1 MMTPFKPTRPGRSA
15 EIPLEPLKLVD
26 VPRII
31 FQTPPL
37 PKTHSPPVSTL
48 REPSYSPTRPIKQ
61 TGHLPITENT
71 LPIPT
76 TQKSETTLPTQIKH
90 ESENAFPAQGNLE
103 AEKTLPAPVSD
114 KYKVR
119 SYPKWTSQK
128 ARADK
133 ESILSGFTPEELEDL
148 PPGFPYVDWIGVCAL
163 AWEFVGGMQRLITD
177 FVEGQGGS
185 GKWGA
190 V

>member
-1 MMTPFKPTRPGRSA
+1 MMKHFTPTRHGRSS

-48 REPSYSPTRPIKQ
+48 REPSYSPTRPIEQ
-61 TGHLPITENT
+61 TGHMPITENT
-71 LPIPT
+71 LPIST
-76 TQKSETTLPTQIKH
+76 TQKSENTLPSQIKH
-90 ESENAFPAQGNLE
+90 ESEDAFPAQINLE

-114 KYKVR
+114 KYKVP
-119 SYPKWTSQK
+119 SYPRWTSQK
-128 ARADK
+128 ASADK
-133 ESILSGFTPEELEDL
+133 ESILSGFTAEELEDL
-148 PPGFPYVDWIGVCAL
+148 PAGFPYADWTGICAL
-163 AWEFVGGMQRLITD
+163 AWEFVCGMQRLITD